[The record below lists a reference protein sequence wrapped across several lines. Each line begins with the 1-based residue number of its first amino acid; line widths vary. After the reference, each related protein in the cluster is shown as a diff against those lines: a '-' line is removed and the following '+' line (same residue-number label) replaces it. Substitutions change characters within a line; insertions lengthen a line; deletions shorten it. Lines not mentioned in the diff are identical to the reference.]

1 VLRAIFGSLRLDEES
16 EFLGVDLAEHSETAY
31 MFGSASGSPASHSA
45 QVQGAPLTAPVKAT
59 A

>member
-1 VLRAIFGSLRLDEES
+1 
-16 EFLGVDLAEHSETAY
+16 

-45 QVQGAPLTAPVKAT
+45 QVQGAPLASPVNVKAP